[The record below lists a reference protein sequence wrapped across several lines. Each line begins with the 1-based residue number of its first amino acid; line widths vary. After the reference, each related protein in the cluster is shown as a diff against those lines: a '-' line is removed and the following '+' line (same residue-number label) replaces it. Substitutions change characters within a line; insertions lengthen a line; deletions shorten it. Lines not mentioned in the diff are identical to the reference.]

1 MVGRRTV
8 EAPPAGAEVAELEG
22 KPPRWI
28 EYAPVAEVVPADD
41 NPKDHDADLLDGSV
55 LEHGFVEPPQ
65 LDERTGK
72 LIAGHGRIE
81 ALKRAEAAGGPPKGY
96 DGRWPPEGVIVAE
109 GGHWMLPVVRG
120 WSSRDDQ
127 QAKAYLIVANQS
139 TIKPGWKPRKLAEYL
154 HDLDRQVVTLE
165 SIGFDDA
172 GYDKL
177 LQETGLKGEL
187 EGGFLDDLDD
197 GTESGSGGRPTN
209 RRQGATDVV
218 DLRLPMKDRD
228 RDEAV
233 ALLRKHQRALSDL
246 GRPAGSLSETA
257 LEILRTWRPE

>member
-1 MVGRRTV
+1 MVGRKTA
-8 EAPPAGAEVAELEG
+8 EPPAGAEVVELEG
-22 KPPRWI
+22 GDRRWV
-28 EYAPVAEVVPADD
+28 EYVPLGEVVPADD

-55 LEHGFVEPPQ
+55 RDFGFVEPPQ

-81 ALKRAEAAGGPPKGY
+81 ALQRAEANGPPEGY
-96 DGRWPPEGVIVAE
+96 EGAWPPEGVAVDHRE
-109 GGHWMLPVVRG
+109 GRWYLPVVRG
-120 WSSRDDQ
+120 WASRDDM

-139 TIKPGWKPRKLAEYL
+139 TIKPGWKPRPLAEFL
-154 HDLDRQVVTLE
+154 HDLEQGAVQLE
-165 SIGFDDA
+165 RLGFDEA
-172 GYDKL
+172 GYDML

-187 EGGFLDDLDD
+187 EGDFLKDLD
-197 GTESGSGGRPTN
+197 GGEPGSGPGVN

-228 RDEAV
+228 RDDAV
-233 ALLRKHQRALSDL
+233 SLLRKHQRTLSDL

-257 LEILRTWRPE
+257 LEVIRTWRPE

>member
-1 MVGRRTV
+1 MRTKASPPDDELV
-8 EAPPAGAEVAELEG
+8 EVEG
-22 KPPRWI
+22 KPHRWI
-28 EYAPVAEVVPADD
+28 EYVPVRDVVGADA
-41 NPKDHDADLLDGSV
+41 NPKDHDTDLLDGSV

-72 LIAGHGRIE
+72 LIAGHGRLE
-81 ALKRAEAAGGPPKGY
+81 ALQRAEARDKPPEGYEGP
-96 DGRWPPEGVIVAE
+96 WPPEGIMVRDDGV
-109 GGHWMLPVVRG
+109 WLMPQVRG
-120 WSSRDDQ
+120 WASRDDT

-139 TIKPGWKPRKLAEYL
+139 TIKPGWKPRPLAEYL
-154 HDLDRQVVTLE
+154 HDLDRGVVKLE

-187 EGGFLDDLDD
+187 EGDFLKDLD
-197 GTESGSGGRPTN
+197 GGESGSGPGVN